1 MWDGEFEPTLT
12 VPFFHWYI
20 GKVLGEAVRVKSGF
34 PAHEYNGP
42 IGEIVGADGFVYI
55 VIAMGIR
62 LVAEQF
68 VTELVTVTVYEF
80 DWLASERFIVG
91 DVSPL
96 LQT

>member
-1 MWDGEFEPTLT
+1 M
-12 VPFFHWYI
+12 
-20 GKVLGEAVRVKSGF
+20 AVEVS
-34 PAHEYNGP
+34 
-42 IGEIVGADGFVYI
+42 
-55 VIAMGIR
+55 
-62 LVAEQF
+62 EQF